1 MDIKDFNEW
10 KTDRS
15 NELKNKFMAS
25 QKELFSD
32 YENREYELTDLQFAE
47 EILNKFTL
55 NEIEKAIFADVELER
70 KDKHS
75 VNGYLT
81 ALDVLRRTNGD
92 KIKAISFLK
101 KLNDAVIAYY
111 DYKINVEKLRSKA
124 LSQLSNDSDNS

>member
-32 YENREYELTDLQFAE
+32 YENREYELTDLKFAE

-70 KDKHS
+70 KDKHN
-75 VNGYLT
+75 VNGYLI

>member
-70 KDKHS
+70 KGKHN